1 MEDKIYKPQDNIT
14 NPYIKDFDEYK
25 SMYEESILNPEKLFA
40 QIDIT
45 LYHVKIEE
53 FLQHIYPNEHN
64 KNSERINNKKLVE
77 KLFFDRNGNFKISSI
92 SKLF

>member
-1 MEDKIYKPQDNIT
+1 MYNLYLSNNNNKFK
-14 NPYIKDFDEYK
+14 K
-25 SMYEESILNPEKLFA
+25 SDLFELLNNNASPSNESENTRAFNLFLKKLEN
-40 QIDIT
+40 
-45 LYHVKIEE
+45 VKIEE